1 MWFPPNAGLVVS
13 ERLREQ
19 CATLKGIRFRPVVF
33 DRLVDVAMPPLGDP
47 GPDPGS
53 VYSLVDEWFE
63 QLPDVKEFHDTIGR
77 FYHVLVPDWYEL
89 PGRRTHAELMAS
101 KDEEKSISIDFGTY
115 FGRSRPDFPVIP
127 RLLREYDIY
136 SAGMTLCMTAAAFR
150 VLCEHINPDYFL
162 VSYRSLRRKER
173 RRDQPAEGFDIVEWW
188 Q

>member
-1 MWFPPNAGLVVS
+1 MWCPPNAGLVVS
-13 ERLREQ
+13 ERLRQQ

-77 FYHVLVPDWYEL
+77 FYHVLVPDCYEL
-89 PGRRTHAELMAS
+89 PGTRTHAELMAS

-127 RLLREYDIY
+127 RLQGRRIKYLRF
-136 SAGMTLCMTAAAFR
+136 SGL
-150 VLCEHINPDYFL
+150 
-162 VSYRSLRRKER
+162 
-173 RRDQPAEGFDIVEWW
+173 
-188 Q
+188 